1 KITWKQDDVTHD
13 RFYWLAVDDKNRR
26 RGSLVEA
33 SLDEQ
38 QITIEKMQG
47 IEQLVLRVN
56 DQMINLDQPLTVRV
70 QGKEVFNGSV
80 NRTIGIIA
88 KTLMERSDP
97 TSIFSAEVTV
107 SVTATK

>member
-1 KITWKQDDVTHD
+1 
-13 RFYWLAVDDKNRR
+13 
-26 RGSLVEA
+26 VEA

-38 QITIEKMQG
+38 QIAIEKIQG

-56 DQMINLDQPLTVRV
+56 DQMINLDRPLTVRV